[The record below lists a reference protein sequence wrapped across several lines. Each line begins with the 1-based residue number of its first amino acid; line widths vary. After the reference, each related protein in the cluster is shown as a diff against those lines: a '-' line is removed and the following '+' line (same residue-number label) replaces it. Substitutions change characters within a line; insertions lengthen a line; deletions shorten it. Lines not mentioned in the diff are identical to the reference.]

1 MFLTAFWHFRCAI
14 LERLTGPSQGV
25 RSKQPTEDAMAFDLI
40 VKNGMIV
47 DGSGLPRYRGD
58 IGVKDGRI
66 AEIGRLSGAAKET
79 LDAEGHVVS
88 PGFVDG
94 HTHMDAQIFWD
105 PIGTSSCFQGV
116 TSVVMGNCGFTL
128 APCREAEADMVF
140 RNLERAEDIS
150 RDAMLAGIKWRWETF
165 PQFLDVLESL
175 PKGINYAGY
184 VGHCAVRTHVMGQR
198 AFTDEASED
207 DLARMVQQ
215 VQESIAAGAIGFS
228 TTRSVNHQTSD
239 DKPVA
244 SRLASW
250 HEFETLV
257 KAMGA
262 GLVEVAGEP
271 TGAQN
276 EKARTYY
283 EGLSK
288 LAIESGRPITFG
300 LFNRRKMPGGWR
312 STFDIIERT
321 VKQGGRMFAQVHSRA
336 LNVLLSFET
345 QLPFDK
351 WDVWKEMRAK
361 PLAEQKKALLDPDM
375 RRRLV
380 EIASKPYEGPEVR
393 GTEARPPEW
402 DWIFAMT
409 DMKGPHKSMA
419 ELARLKNTHPVEL
432 MIDMALERDLKFFM
446 MQPVANENQ
455 TEALE
460 LMKHPRSVVT
470 FSDSGAHV
478 SQIMDSSLQTHLL
491 SHWVREKQAFTL
503 EEAVKLITCDTAT
516 QFGFHDRGLL
526 REGMAADIVVFDPDT
541 VGARMP
547 EVVTDLPAGA
557 KRLRQKADGMRATI
571 VNGQVLLLDNEP
583 TGNLPGKL
591 LRKRRN

>member
-1 MFLTAFWHFRCAI
+1 
-14 LERLTGPSQGV
+14 
-25 RSKQPTEDAMAFDLI
+25 MAFDLL

-58 IGVKDGRI
+58 IGVRDGKI
-66 AEIGRLSGAAKET
+66 AEIGSLTGATATET
-79 LDAEGHVVS
+79 LDADGRVVS

-128 APCREAEADMVF
+128 APCRESEADLVM

-150 RDAMLAGIKWRWETF
+150 RAAMKAGIKWRWETF
-165 PQFLDVLESL
+165 PQFLDVLDTL

-184 VGHCAVRTHVMGQR
+184 MGHCALRTYVMGQR
-198 AFTDEASED
+198 AFTDEAGED
-207 DLARMVQQ
+207 DLAKMVHHTK
-215 VQESIAAGAIGFS
+215 ESIAAGAIGFS

-244 SRLASW
+244 SRLATW

-257 KAMGA
+257 KAMG
-262 GLVEVAGEP
+262 GGMVEVAGEP
-271 TGAQN
+271 RGADSD
-276 EKARTYY
+276 KAKIYY

-300 LFNRRKMPGGWR
+300 LFNRRTRPGGWR

-321 VKQGGRMFAQVHSRA
+321 VQQGGRMFAQVHSRS

-351 WDVWKEMRAK
+351 WELWREMRAK

-380 EIASKPYEGPEVR
+380 EIASKPYEGPAVI

-409 DMKGPHKSMA
+409 DIRGPHKSMA
-419 ELARLKNTHPVEL
+419 ELARQRNTHPVEL
-432 MIDMALERDLKFFM
+432 MIDMALERDMKFFM
-446 MQPVANENQ
+446 TQPVANENQ
-455 TEALE
+455 NEALE

-541 VGARMP
+541 ICPRMP

-557 KRLRQKADGMRATI
+557 KRLKQKCDGMAATI
-571 VNGQVLLLDNEP
+571 VNGQVLLRDNEP
-583 TGNLPGKL
+583 TGALPGKL
-591 LRKRRN
+591 LRKRRA

>member
-1 MFLTAFWHFRCAI
+1 
-14 LERLTGPSQGV
+14 
-25 RSKQPTEDAMAFDLI
+25 MAFDLV

-47 DGSGLPRYRGD
+47 DGSGLPRYRAD
-58 IGVKDGRI
+58 IGVKDGKI
-66 AEIGRLSGAAKET
+66 AEIGRINGATAKET
-79 LDAEGHVVS
+79 LDADGRVVS

-128 APCREAEADMVF
+128 APCRAEEADLVM

-150 RDAMLAGIKWRWETF
+150 RAAMKAGIKWRWETF
-165 PQFLDVLESL
+165 PQFLDVLDAL

-184 VGHCAVRTHVMGQR
+184 VGHCAIRTHVMGQR
-198 AFTDEASED
+198 AFTDEATED
-207 DLARMVQQ
+207 DLKAMIHHT
-215 VQESIAAGAIGFS
+215 QEAIAAGAHGFS
-228 TTRSVNHQTSD
+228 TTRSVAHQTSD

-244 SRLASW
+244 SRLATW
-250 HEFETLV
+250 AEFEALV
-257 KAMGA
+257 KSMGA
-262 GLVEVAGEP
+262 GMVEVAGEP
-271 TGAQN
+271 RGADGH
-276 EKARTYY
+276 KARAYY

-288 LAIESGRPITFG
+288 LSIESGRPITFG
-300 LFNRRKMPGGWR
+300 LFSRRTNPGAWR
-312 STFDIIERT
+312 TTFDIIERT
-321 VKQGGRMFAQVHSRA
+321 CRQGGRMFAQVHSRA

-351 WDVWKEMRAK
+351 WEMWRDMRK
-361 PLAEQKKALLDPDM
+361 LPLAEQKKWLLNPDK
-375 RRRLV
+375 RRQLV
-380 EIASKPYEGPEVR
+380 EIASKPYEGPAVN
-393 GTEARPPEW
+393 GAEARPPQW
-402 DWIFAMT
+402 DWIYAFT

-419 ELARLKNTHPVEL
+419 DLARQKNTHPVEL
-432 MIDMALERDLKFFM
+432 MIDMALEHDMKFFM
-446 MQPVANENQ
+446 IQPIANENQ
-455 TEALE
+455 AEALE

-503 EEAVKLITCDTAT
+503 EEAVKMLTCDTAT

-541 VGARMP
+541 VGPRMP

-557 KRLRQKADGMRATI
+557 KRLKQKCDGMQATI
-571 VNGQVLLLDNEP
+571 VNGQVLLRDNEP

-591 LRKRRN
+591 LRKKRH